1 MLLISQNAFRVLLAL
16 PTPLPGLESPEH
28 LAEAAAW
35 AHKMMLS
42 PRLREADAGE
52 FPASLLEVLQERSWH
67 PSVGFYPAN
76 RLPLRLTL
84 L

>member
-1 MLLISQNAFRVLLAL
+1 
-16 PTPLPGLESPEH
+16 
-28 LAEAAAW
+28 
-35 AHKMMLS
+35 MMLS

-76 RLPLRLTL
+76 RLPLRLMTL
-84 L
+84 WCPVQLVSDLYLFPYQKTSCLVHTLSWWLKVHAC